1 MEKSNGKITGKC
13 RGCRG
18 INGCI
23 WKTRWD
29 EEMALRNVGII
40 PTFDDWYR
48 YVSIIDP
55 AEILEMWSTSRNG
68 NKNTPSKTWSW
79 RMHGTGRVSFR
90 LIGIHG
96 GKLGGSSCTSQS
108 GTCPSCDR
116 WSHEESGAI
125 PSKDLR
131 HPFTCEILGDLP
143 INKRQIV
150 CSLLMPPTFTCLEGS
165 KVARIWG
172 WWSTALYTVTLRHSI
187 NRKRRLHRIEFQDQA
202 SRGHIPLH
210 GDWKTPPPP
219 ASSAPPCCSH
229 HLASEAFLGSGSTW
243 MIPLWIRMI

>member
-1 MEKSNGKITGKC
+1 MEKKHTI
-13 RGCRG
+13 
-18 INGCI
+18 
-23 WKTRWD
+23 
-29 EEMALRNVGII
+29 
-40 PTFDDWYR
+40 
-48 YVSIIDP
+48 
-55 AEILEMWSTSRNG
+55 
-68 NKNTPSKTWSW
+68 KNFFSW

-96 GKLGGSSCTSQS
+96 GKLGSSCTSQS

-116 WSHEESGAI
+116 WSHQESRAI

-131 HPFTCEILGDLP
+131 HPFTCEILDDLP

-150 CSLLMPPTFTCLEGS
+150 CLLMPPTEIYMFGRFAV
-165 KVARIWG
+165 VARIWG

-210 GDWKTPPPP
+210 GDWKTPPP

-229 HLASEAFLGSGSTW
+229 HLAEAFLGSGSTW
-243 MIPLWIRMI
+243 MIPLWIRNI